1 MPFIHTNSTT
11 FDQKLRAVNS
21 PSAMGA
27 VDLLK
32 AAFWVL
38 SYPMPAQAL
47 LLFQQ
52 ALEVACKGLLQE
64 IHVLLVADKLDYAL
78 SKISLKSDWPR
89 IGWDSSQR

>member
-1 MPFIHTNSTT
+1 MLMGNQRLEEDLGTNDMPFIHTDSTT

-32 AAFWVL
+32 AAFWLL

-47 LLFQQ
+47 LL
-52 ALEVACKGLLQE
+52 
-64 IHVLLVADKLDYAL
+64 L
-78 SKISLKSDWPR
+78 SSI
-89 IGWDSSQR
+89 I